1 MTATR
6 TPVSEVWR
14 QLNPSLETATNPT
27 EFELWNSAV
36 CVHIW
41 YSAGLGYGGI
51 GKRAFI
57 KDLGKGLAVLVKS
70 ERATDLRGNPFS
82 LVHDG
87 LQHAVPVTAAEQL
100 HAGS

>member
-1 MTATR
+1 M
-6 TPVSEVWR
+6 
-14 QLNPSLETATNPT
+14 
-27 EFELWNSAV
+27 

-51 GKRAFI
+51 GKRDFI

-70 ERATDLRGNPFS
+70 ERATDLRGNPF